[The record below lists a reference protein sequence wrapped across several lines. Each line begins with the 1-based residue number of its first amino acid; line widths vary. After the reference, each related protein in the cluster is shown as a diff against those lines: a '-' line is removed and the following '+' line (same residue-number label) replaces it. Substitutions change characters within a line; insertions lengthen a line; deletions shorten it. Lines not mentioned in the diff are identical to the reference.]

1 MDAGDLK
8 CQTPDVTITRLGS
21 VTVWVTDELT
31 GTITGGG
38 SVKNTGGPTKNT

>member
-1 MDAGDLK
+1 
-8 CQTPDVTITRLGS
+8 
-21 VTVWVTDELT
+21 VWVTDELT